1 LPDAAISVYV
11 VAFERK
17 KERLVAD
24 WLLKKCVTTRGTT
37 KAWSSRRRQNKEI
50 IGNIIV
56 KPMRLITGWL

>member
-1 LPDAAISVYV
+1 M

-24 WLLKKCVTTRGTT
+24 FNRLLKKSITTRNSTIE
-37 KAWSSRRRQNKEI
+37 AWSSRRRQNKEI

>member
-1 LPDAAISVYV
+1 M

-24 WLLKKCVTTRGTT
+24 WLLRKCVTTRGTT

-56 KPMRLITGWL
+56 KPMRLIAS